1 MRSSLLILLQMM
13 TTIIHLLAMLKA
25 RFPPL
30 FTELQITG
38 LAFAP
43 FGEANIN
50 TLNTKIGLLC

>member
-1 MRSSLLILLQMM
+1 MQMM
-13 TTIIHLLAMLKA
+13 TTYPFVGNVKGMLSS
-25 RFPPL
+25 PL

-50 TLNTKIGLLC
+50 TFKQKLVCR